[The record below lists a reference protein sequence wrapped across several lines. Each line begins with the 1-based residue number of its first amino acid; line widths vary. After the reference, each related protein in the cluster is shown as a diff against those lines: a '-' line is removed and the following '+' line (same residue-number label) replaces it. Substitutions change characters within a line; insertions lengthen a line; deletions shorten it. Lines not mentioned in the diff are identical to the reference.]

1 MPFPLLAALIL
12 AAEPSGAEA
21 GAAQP
26 ATAQPALAQ
35 AVPAPPATA
44 PAADQPSSGQAATAQ
59 QPSSEQA
66 ATAQPAAGQASG
78 GQPAA
83 APGSAE
89 EQGKLEEEI
98 ARELGV
104 KPGEAA
110 APSAA
115 GGTAAPPPPAA
126 QGTTGGSP
134 FARVLLLPDISAIG
148 SFAAVYYERDVATE
162 SPRDQ
167 SLVAPGGRLTPLFQ
181 ELELGLQS
189 VVDPYARAD
198 VFISFGPGSVD
209 VEEAYVTTLALP
221 AGLQIRAGKL
231 KSPFGR
237 LNQQHP
243 HVWDFVDG
251 PLGTSRLLGADGLS
265 GPGADL
271 AWLVP
276 VPWFAELHVAWQE
289 VHPAW
294 ATEDRSTG
302 FARLAQFFDLA
313 EGVSLGV
320 GLSHAADLMILGGS
334 RTLSGADLFLKIRP
348 PAGRAYLAL
357 QGEVVAHNLGAV
369 GSGAEVGGYGQAVWR
384 FSKFWAVGGRY
395 DDAPVLGGG
404 REQRWSALGS
414 YFPSEFMRL
423 RLQGSWDRLPG
434 RRDGPEVILH
444 LEFAIGAHGAHPF

>member
-21 GAAQP
+21 VAAQP
-26 ATAQPALAQ
+26 AATRPVVAQ
-35 AVPAPPATA
+35 AGPAP
-44 PAADQPSSGQAATAQ
+44 S
-59 QPSSEQA
+59 
-66 ATAQPAAGQASG
+66 ATAQPAAGQSSS

-83 APGSAE
+83 APDSAE
-89 EQGKLEEEI
+89 EQRKLEEQI

-110 APSAA
+110 APAAA
-115 GGTAAPPPPAA
+115 GGAAAPPPPAA

-148 SFAAVYYERDVATE
+148 SFAAVYYRRDVASE
-162 SPRDQ
+162 SPRDE
-167 SLVAPGGRLTPLFQ
+167 SLVAPAGRLTPLFQ

-198 VFISFGPGSVD
+198 VFISFGPESVD
-209 VEEAYVTTLALP
+209 VEEAYLTTLALP

-251 PLGTSRLLGADGLS
+251 PLGTFRLLGAEGLA
-265 GPGADL
+265 GAGADL
-271 AWLVP
+271 SWLAP

-289 VHPAW
+289 VRPAW

-302 FARLAQFFDLA
+302 LARLAQFFDLA
-313 EGVSLGV
+313 DGVTLGV
-320 GLSHAADLMILGGS
+320 GLSHAVDLTVLGGS

-369 GSGAEVGGYGQAVWR
+369 GGGAEVGGYGQAVWR
-384 FSKFWAVGGRY
+384 ASRLWAVGGRY
-395 DDAPVLGGG
+395 DDAPAVGGG
-404 REQRWSALGS
+404 REQRWSALAT
-414 YFPSEFMRL
+414 YLPSEFMRL

-434 RRDGPEVILH
+434 GRDGPEVILH